1 MHSPLYLSSILL
13 SIVTAVHAT
22 VRDVDAQTMG
32 RFDDQ
37 MHEMDLDGN
46 GRVDAQEIRSIF
58 LDMSDSFVDRFMRNI
73 DQNQDGSFSRDEYF
87 DYAFSED

>member
-1 MHSPLYLSSILL
+1 MRSFFLSCIASLL
-13 SIVTAVHAT
+13 VSSVHGT
-22 VRDVDAQTMG
+22 VRDIDAETMG

-37 MHEMDLDGN
+37 MKEMDLDGN

-73 DQNQDGSFSRDEYF
+73 DQDQDGSFSRDEYF

>member
-1 MHSPLYLSSILL
+1 MRSFFLSCIVSLL
-13 SIVTAVHAT
+13 ASFVHGT
-22 VRDVDAQTMG
+22 VRDIDAETMG

-37 MHEMDLDGN
+37 MKEMDLDGN

-73 DQNQDGSFSRDEYF
+73 DQDQDGSFSRDEYF